1 MTTAIAGPMRIFSS
15 RCRSKEAHSS
25 KLKAQSKN
33 NAEVLGLRLN
43 YLRCDLF
50 FGGAL
55 LLLKAEKIVDNE

>member
-1 MTTAIAGPMRIFSS
+1 MRIFSS

-43 YLRCDLF
+43 YLRCDPFLF
-50 FGGAL
+50 WGAL